1 MDARKIWD
9 YLLKRIGNP
18 YGTAGVMGN
27 LQAESGLNPR
37 NLQNSFEAKL
47 GYTDDSYTEA
57 VDSGKYGGFVFDGA
71 GYGLAQWT
79 YWSRKTRLLAMA
91 RERSTSIG
99 DLDTQLDVLWAELQA
114 STAVLRGLQSAQSV
128 REASDIVLTKYE
140 RPADQSEAVKVARA
154 AHGQR
159 YYDQFAGGKDMAVKI
174 GSARIDENGHAKG
187 GRAGDQIGKEVSTQ
201 SWYKHSKG
209 WRVFRAKNP
218 GVAEKIAQDMQ
229 WACNNKNIGYDQNQR
244 GTLYSV
250 SKPLGFNCSM
260 VTTPCETDCSALVR
274 VCCAYAG
281 VDMPNFRTTDEAS
294 VLQKS
299 GAFVEMKGA
308 KYQESD
314 KYLRRGDILVTKTQG
329 HTVVVLTNG
338 SKAGSDDAPADD
350 VLHRGDKGEA
360 VKAMQEALVKAGWSF
375 PRYGCDGDFGA
386 ETEANVKG
394 FQRTEGLPV
403 TGVYD
408 AATRTAL
415 MRKIGAGRVEITGG
429 SVNVRTGPG
438 TNNNVIGVAKK
449 GERYEY
455 GLTTDGWVQIDF
467 KGATGWVSTKY
478 ANITEG

>member
-9 YLLKRIGNP
+9 YLLERIGNP
-18 YGTAGVMGN
+18 YGTAGMMGN

-47 GYTDDSYTEA
+47 GYTNDSYTEA

-91 RERSTSIG
+91 RERGTSIG

-140 RPADQSEAVKVARA
+140 RPADQSEAVKTKRA
-154 AHGQR
+154 AYSQR

-187 GRAGDQIGKEVSTQ
+187 GKAGDQTGKEVSTQ

-250 SKPLGFNCSM
+250 SKPLGFNCSK
-260 VTTPCETDCSALVR
+260 VTTKCETDCSALVR

-281 VDMPNFRTTDEAS
+281 VDLPNFRTTDESS

-299 GAFVEMKGA
+299 GAFLEMKGA

-338 SKAGSDDAPADD
+338 SKAGSDDAPVDD
-350 VLHRGDKGEA
+350 VLRRGDKGA
-360 VKAMQEALVKAGWSF
+360 DVKAMQEALMKAGWSF
-375 PRYGCDGDFGA
+375 PRYGADGDFGA

-403 TGVYD
+403 TGIYD
-408 AATRTAL
+408 ATTRAAL

-429 SVNVRTGPG
+429 TVNVRSGPG
-438 TNNNVIGVAKK
+438 TNNSIIGVAKK

-467 KGATGWVSTKY
+467 NGATGWVSTKY
-478 ANITEG
+478 AKITEG